1 MNVVKTEKKMSRS
14 YRKTPIFGITTAE
27 SEKED
32 KKLWHKS
39 FRTKAK
45 NQLKEKTLR
54 NDIEELDTIIDVHE
68 YDVSNSFAMDKEV
81 KKYYPKYRQ
90 VFHAKKIADRIGK
103 TVAEKS
109 ALQLRYL
116 QKHKFK

>member
-1 MNVVKTEKKMSRS
+1 MSRS

-68 YDVSNSFAMDKEV
+68 YDVSNSYAMDKEV

-90 VFHAKKIADRIGK
+90 VVQAKKVADRIGK
-103 TVAEKS
+103 TLAEKS